1 MMMMFNISIAQMVK
15 CALHY
20 STGKQHCPNHFFT
33 VIIVQQIK
41 SSQMLLF
48 DERGKPEDPH
58 Y

>member
-1 MMMMFNISIAQMVK
+1 MMMFNISIAQMVK
-15 CALHY
+15 CALH
-20 STGKQHCPNHFFT
+20 STGKQQCPNHFFT

-48 DERGKPEDPH
+48 DERGKPEDAQ